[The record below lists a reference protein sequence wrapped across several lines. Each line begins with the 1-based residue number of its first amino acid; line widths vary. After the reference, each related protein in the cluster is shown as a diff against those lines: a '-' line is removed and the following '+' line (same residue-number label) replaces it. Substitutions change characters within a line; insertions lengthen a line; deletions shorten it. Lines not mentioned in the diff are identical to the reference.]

1 MGPLRRSRSAAL
13 PERPGGRHVV
23 RVERCRLRV
32 LPGATREVAGRRH
45 YAEPEPVR
53 GFGESIRTNGWGFDT
68 ALDFS
73 KYLPPTDNGLRSHL
87 KTYYRIDWSKTG
99 FGGFDHALM
108 ASFEVDF

>member
-1 MGPLRRSRSAAL
+1 LPDVVTTLNLNRYEADYAA
-13 PERPGGRHVV
+13 
-23 RVERCRLRV
+23 
-32 LPGATREVAGRRH
+32 
-45 YAEPEPVR
+45 
-53 GFGESIRTNGWGFDT
+53 FGESIRTNGWGFDT